1 MLGTEMKM
9 TSTNVRRR
17 AVLAALAGAGV
28 SALVPGRSGAAMHAL
43 DWTPAREIIVEK
55 GRRRVTLYRADG
67 EVRVFPCVLGAS
79 PRGHKQ
85 REGDNRTPEG
95 RYVIDFKNINSR
107 FFLSVRVSY
116 PNAQDRARARAAGVR
131 PGGNIM
137 IHGMPNDARRPYR
150 GLLSEDWTNGCV
162 AVSNEAMMEI
172 WLATRENTPVVIRA

>member
-1 MLGTEMKM
+1 M
-9 TSTNVRRR
+9 SRQPDDAQACARRR
-17 AVLAALAGAGV
+17 AVLFALAGISV
-28 SALVPGRSGAAMHAL
+28 SALAPRRSGAALHAL
-43 DWTPAREIIVEK
+43 DWTPAREIVVEK
-55 GRRRVTLYRADG
+55 GRRRLTLYRSDG
-67 EVRVFPCVLGAS
+67 TVRVFPCVLGAS
-79 PRGHKQ
+79 PRGHKE

-137 IHGMPNDARRPYR
+137 IHGMPNEARRPYR
-150 GLLSEDWTNGCV
+150 GLLTKDWTNGCV

-172 WLATRENTPVVIRA
+172 WLASRENTPVVLRA